1 MYKIVKS
8 PYSGFDVIAIESDLY
23 ADVLSSHLV
32 DGLPPFPGL
41 GRSLRGDVIRNDDA
55 EPTGPDEEGDGP
67 LDGEVM
73 PPDELPQALQLI
85 RELSEIESRRIG
97 FQEGRNQIAMR
108 ALDVNE
114 SSDQR
119 QYQFHTERLAADG
132 RDRVRSRELAKSILK
147 YGGGPVGLLAAL
159 VIIMAFFGD
168 SRQSEIATTMIEKGA
183 EALGGAGF
191 I

>member
-1 MYKIVKS
+1 MT
-8 PYSGFDVIAIESDLY
+8 
-23 ADVLSSHLV
+23 
-32 DGLPPFPGL
+32 
-41 GRSLRGDVIRNDDA
+41 DA
-55 EPTGPDEEGDGP
+55 EPTGPDEEGDEP

-97 FQEGRNQIAMR
+97 VQEGRNQIAMR

-119 QYQFHTERLAADG
+119 QYQFHTERLAADE

-147 YGGGPVGLLAAL
+147 YGGGAVGLLAAL

-191 I
+191 IYLIAAGVRRLLRGPSSTD